1 MTGGCTTGQTAPT
14 GTITVTATN
23 TISLTSANATQ
34 TRCSGVAIAD
44 ITYNTTG
51 ATGVSVTGLP
61 SGVTAAWASNVVTIS
76 GTPNVPAGGTFN
88 FTVNMTGGCTTGQTA
103 PTGTITVTAT
113 NTISL
118 TSANATQ
125 TRCSGVAI
133 ADITYNTTGAT
144 GVSVT
149 GLPSGVTAAWASNV
163 VTISGT
169 PNVPAGGTFNFT
181 VNMTGGC
188 TTGQTAPTGTITV
201 TATNTISLTSAN
213 ATQTRCSG
221 VAIADITYN
230 TTGATGVSVTGL
242 PSGVTAAWASNV
254 VTISGTPNVPAGGTF
269 NFTVNMTGGCTTG
282 QTAPTGTITVTATNT
297 ISLTSANATQ
307 TRCSGVAIAD
317 ITYNTTGAT
326 GVSVTGLPSG
336 VTAAWASNV
345 VTISGTPNVPAG
357 GTFNFTVNMTGGCTT
372 GQTAPTGT
380 ITVVGPSTAPTG
392 ISGTTTVCN
401 GVGTVLTATG
411 GTLGTGANY
420 QWGTGSTP
428 GTNPM
433 VGQTNVNLSVTPTS
447 TTTYWVRIENTTS
460 PCTGT
465 TGGVTATVQVDDPI
479 TTLTA
484 TASPNPVCDNST
496 LTLTASNT
504 GGTNITWSWSGPAGF
519 SAATQNTTR
528 SSLNEATH
536 EGVYTVKAINACHPG
551 PGGLTANTAAVNIHK
566 DFGFVS
572 SVSVNPNPV
581 CEGSSITLTANFAN
595 GTPTDATYSWTGPN
609 SFSSSS
615 ASPTRSN
622 MQVAD
627 GGSYDVTVSNACY
640 PGGQSNG
647 TIASLQPVINAT
659 IAVDECMGTSPTDRY
674 YLLVTGSGGTGTL
687 SYSGTPVISVGN
699 QKVYYEPA
707 GSTVNVTITDQAA
720 PTNCSKTVSVTA
732 PSGHPVN
739 IPLTANVTS
748 SVSVNCY
755 DVDLDRWVTFRD
767 NSNNAILSIN
777 DNINGGA
784 VNNNLGLV
792 NVTVYKDAV
801 EPTTYTT
808 GPNCQTFTDFKAMKR
823 HFMIS
828 STNPVTSGEP
838 VGVRLYFTQ
847 AEADELKAATLGNNS
862 NAPGLPCTQN
872 DDFSDNTGLTDLF
885 VTKYSGPNEDNLYT
899 NNLSSGTYRVFGTD
913 FGIPGSP
920 DGPLTKAPNQ
930 FSSVF
935 SGGPGYHYVQLQVT
949 EFSEFWLHGSYHGAP
964 LPVEMIYFQA
974 EAVNNSYIQL
984 TWATAIEI
992 DNDGFIVERSVDAQ
1006 TWSNIGWVEGHDN
1019 ATTQHDYSFNDYNV
1033 EPNVRYY
1040 YRLKQLDNDGD
1051 YEYTTIVSEMIS
1063 TQSTFAVKDFI
1074 PNPTMNNTS
1083 LIVSSS
1089 EEQVIEVKFYDI
1101 IGQVVSSSEHSLHK
1115 GGNQITFSLEHL
1127 SAGTYTAIVTSNN
1140 EVYSKKLV
1148 VTR

>member
-1 MTGGCTTGQTAPT
+1 M
-14 GTITVTATN
+14 
-23 TISLTSANATQ
+23 
-34 TRCSGVAIAD
+34 
-44 ITYNTTG
+44 
-51 ATGVSVTGLP
+51 
-61 SGVTAAWASNVVTIS
+61 
-76 GTPNVPAGGTFN
+76 
-88 FTVNMTGGCTTGQTA
+88 
-103 PTGTITVTAT
+103 
-113 NTISL
+113 
-118 TSANATQ
+118 
-125 TRCSGVAI
+125 
-133 ADITYNTTGAT
+133 
-144 GVSVT
+144 
-149 GLPSGVTAAWASNV
+149 
-163 VTISGT
+163 
-169 PNVPAGGTFNFT
+169 
-181 VNMTGGC
+181 
-188 TTGQTAPTGTITV
+188 
-201 TATNTISLTSAN
+201 
-213 ATQTRCSG
+213 
-221 VAIADITYN
+221 
-230 TTGATGVSVTGL
+230 
-242 PSGVTAAWASNV
+242 
-254 VTISGTPNVPAGGTF
+254 
-269 NFTVNMTGGCTTG
+269 
-282 QTAPTGTITVTATNT
+282 
-297 ISLTSANATQ
+297 
-307 TRCSGVAIAD
+307 
-317 ITYNTTGAT
+317 
-326 GVSVTGLPSG
+326 
-336 VTAAWASNV
+336 
-345 VTISGTPNVPAG
+345 
-357 GTFNFTVNMTGGCTT
+357 
-372 GQTAPTGT
+372 
-380 ITVVGPSTAPTG
+380 
-392 ISGTTTVCN
+392 
-401 GVGTVLTATG
+401 
-411 GTLGTGANY
+411 
-420 QWGTGSTP
+420 
-428 GTNPM
+428 
-433 VGQTNVNLSVTPTS
+433 
-447 TTTYWVRIENTTS
+447 
-460 PCTGT
+460 
-465 TGGVTATVQVDDPI
+465 
-479 TTLTA
+479 
-484 TASPNPVCDNST
+484 
-496 LTLTASNT
+496 
-504 GGTNITWSWSGPAGF
+504 
-519 SAATQNTTR
+519 
-528 SSLNEATH
+528 
-536 EGVYTVKAINACHPG
+536 
-551 PGGLTANTAAVNIHK
+551 
-566 DFGFVS
+566 
-572 SVSVNPNPV
+572 
-581 CEGSSITLTANFAN
+581 
-595 GTPTDATYSWTGPN
+595 
-609 SFSSSS
+609 
-615 ASPTRSN
+615 
-622 MQVAD
+622 
-627 GGSYDVTVSNACY
+627 
-640 PGGQSNG
+640 
-647 TIASLQPVINAT
+647 
-659 IAVDECMGTSPTDRY
+659 
-674 YLLVTGSGGTGTL
+674 
-687 SYSGTPVISVGN
+687 
-699 QKVYYEPA
+699 
-707 GSTVNVTITDQAA
+707 NVTITDQAA